1 MEDNL
6 DLLLKRAVE
15 LNASDVHLS
24 VGVPC
29 QYRIHGD
36 IIAQNGGQAL
46 TAQDTAK
53 FAAKILLKSRKA
65 TPENV
70 RDVITQMSDEDLS
83 YSITGLGR
91 FRVNICCQRGTL
103 SLVLRNIP
111 NRIPG
116 FEELNLPPVLAEI
129 AMEERGLILVTGIT
143 GSGKSTTLAAM
154 VDYINKLKGG
164 KIITIEDPIEFLHEN
179 KKASVVQREVGIDT
193 ESFARAMRASLRQDP
208 DVILVGEMRDR
219 ETIETALRAGETG
232 HLVLSTLHTT
242 DTAKTIQRIVSYFD
256 LSEQKLMRLRLSESM
271 KAIISQRLLTRLD
284 IPGRIVAIEIMR
296 NTLAVRDCIE
306 NPEKTD
312 AIYEFMKTGK
322 DPYGMQTFD
331 QHLMELY
338 KAGNISLDEAKRNAT
353 SPDDFERNLKFI

>member
-6 DLLLKRAVE
+6 DLLLKKAVE
-15 LNASDVHLS
+15 MNASDVHLS

-36 IIAQNGGQAL
+36 IIAANGGQVL
-46 TAQDTAK
+46 TATDTAK
-53 FAAKILLKSRKA
+53 FAARIMLRSRKA

-70 RDVITQMSDEDLS
+70 RDVVTHMSDEDLS
-83 YSITGLGR
+83 YSIPGVGR

-103 SLVLRNIP
+103 SLVLRSIP
-111 NRIPG
+111 ARIPG
-116 FEELNLPPVLAEI
+116 FEELNLPLVLKEI

-143 GSGKSTTLAAM
+143 GSGKSTTLATM
-154 VDYINKLKGG
+154 LDHINRHKGG
-164 KIITIEDPIEFLHEN
+164 KVVTIEDPIEFLHEN
-179 KKASVVQREVGIDT
+179 RKASVVQREVGLDT

-232 HLVLSTLHTT
+232 HLVMSTLHTT

-256 LSEQKLMRLRLSESM
+256 LSEQKLIRLRLSESM
-271 KAIISQRLLTRLD
+271 RAVISQRLLARKD
-284 IPGRIVAIEIMR
+284 QPGRIVAIEIMR
-296 NTLAVRDCIE
+296 NTLAIRDCIE

-312 AIYEFMKTGK
+312 SIYEFMKTGK

-338 KAGNISLDEAKRNAT
+338 KAGTIDLDEAKRNAT